1 MGISVRYL
9 TFLGLGFFINKM
21 SLTNIYFE
29 SFYEVEIRKC
39 V

>member
-9 TFLGLGFFINKM
+9 TFLGLSFFINKM